1 MPDCCAPAFGFLRG
15 ATFMWRMLSILLISG
30 ALVSCFGGGGESPTP
45 TATSVVSGTVQAPN
59 AQIAFAPSPGFFE
72 RVANLLNSS
81 AYASIPGL
89 SPVADGTQVQLAR
102 FNGAGTGF
110 SVLATTMTAGGNYTF
125 DLNSLNL
132 PLSNDL
138 IVRVANGSVQMRG
151 FVTGSHVDLDP
162 ISETS

>member
-30 ALVSCFGGGGESPTP
+30 ALVSCFGGGGDSGSGGGGSPTP
-45 TATSVVSGTVQAPN
+45 TATFVVSGTVQAPN

-110 SVLATTMTAGGNYTF
+110 SVLATT
-125 DLNSLNL
+125 
-132 PLSNDL
+132 
-138 IVRVANGSVQMRG
+138 
-151 FVTGSHVDLDP
+151 
-162 ISETS
+162 